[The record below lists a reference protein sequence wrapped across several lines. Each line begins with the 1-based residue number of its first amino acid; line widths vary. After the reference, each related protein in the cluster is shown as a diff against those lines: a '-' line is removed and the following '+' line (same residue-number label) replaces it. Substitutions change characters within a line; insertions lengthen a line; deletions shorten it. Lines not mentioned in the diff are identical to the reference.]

1 MGFREKLIG
10 LKKQLLSILAL
21 GSGLKLCPRRWS
33 SHPGVQWLRYHLEL
47 LAVLLTDK
55 GGTASG
61 FLESGWVIPSVPGT
75 KAFTALI
82 TKLISYYLN

>member
-1 MGFREKLIG
+1 MLVRGLEFREKLIG
-10 LKKQLLSILAL
+10 LKKTNLNFLAL

-61 FLESGWVIPSVPGT
+61 LLESGWVIPSVPGT
-75 KAFTALI
+75 KAFTCFL
-82 TKLISYYLN
+82 